1 MKRIYQ
7 FFKRRQEGQSLVETA
22 LILPILLLLM
32 VGMVEVGH
40 IVLVQNRVS
49 TAARSGARFGANGGE
64 DLGILNVT
72 LNTVTQTL
80 TLNEDEW
87 DIWIVR
93 GSVDEFYNVKPEDFS
108 FTHVYGNQLTKLFT
122 ETNTITFTNELRLR
136 IQEQLRL
143 DEDGGAGADSRGLN
157 FVGVYALFNL
167 NSVLGLNIV
176 ETITNFETV
185 QALSVMRRSALGT
198 SSDQSAGC
206 RGVYP
211 IAIEEGVRTIDREQY
226 ESIINQFTYPTPA
239 NAPIWE
245 SFTAQPPDTQKP
257 LLEGREG
264 YIYKFDYSS
273 TFAPQ
278 SFHWLKWNKDLLQQ
292 GSGSILATSMTW
304 PGNSSDY
311 NVYPGDTP
319 GQTRGYRDPLD
330 PTDTQ
335 LHINNRLVISPESFS
350 APQLQAL
357 LTNHVN
363 TGRTLRTVIWR
374 VGAADN
380 GYQLATGFAV
390 FRLIGYS
397 TSNNWLLMELYR
409 LDFSCGQVL
418 NN

>member
-7 FFKRRQEGQSLVETA
+7 FLKRCQEGQSLVETA
-22 LILPILLLLM
+22 LIMPILLLLM

-72 LNTVTQTL
+72 LNTITQTL
-80 TLNEDEW
+80 TLDEDEW

-93 GSVDEFYNVKPEDFS
+93 GSVDEFYNIPPEDFS
-108 FTHVYGNQLTKLFT
+108 FTHTYGSQMTKLFT

-143 DEDGGAGADSRGLN
+143 DEDGGSGADSRGLN

-167 NSVLGLNIV
+167 NSILGLDVV
-176 ETITNFETV
+176 ETIAGYETA

-198 SSDQSAGC
+198 SADQSAGC

-211 IAIEEGVRTIDREQY
+211 IAIEEGVRTIDKEQY
-226 ESIINQFTYPTPA
+226 EDIMDEFTYPTLPPDW
-239 NAPIWE
+239 N
-245 SFTAQPPDTQKP
+245 SFTGQPPDTQEP
-257 LLEGREG
+257 LLAAKEG
-264 YIYKFDYSS
+264 YIFKFNYNPYQ
-273 TFAPQ
+273 PQ
-278 SFHWLKWNKDLLQQ
+278 GFDWLKWDERLQSQQ
-292 GSGSILATSMTW
+292 GGGILATSMAW

-311 NVYPGDTP
+311 QVYGDSP
-319 GQTRGYRDPLD
+319 PEARRGYVDPMD

-335 LHINNRLVISPESFS
+335 LHINNRLAKSPEGF
-350 APQLQAL
+350 AAVQGL
-357 LTNHVN
+357 LNSHID

-374 VGAADN
+374 VGYTD
-380 GYQLATGFAV
+380 GPYYRATGFAV
-390 FRLIGYS
+390 FRVIGYS
-397 TSNNWLLMELYR
+397 TPGQWLLMELYR